1 MMKSLVIRT
10 KKEYLELVPRPSKED
25 YKSLKNSIK
34 EDGLH
39 LPITVNQNGVILDGH
54 TRNDVCKELGVKP
67 IFEVMKFDD
76 EFDEK
81 RFVVTTNLSRRS
93 LNLFQ
98 KGEILQVWWN
108 EQRELGFKARGSH
121 TWKTRRGKKYKT
133 KQRLHMQ
140 VAKMLG
146 CGHTTAYMIFW
157 LINNAPEKIK
167 RMLRKGTITIG
178 AAYTKLYKNG
188 KLVGYCKK
196 YNRSNQNRY
205 PVCIRCESKTAKP
218 EKTKCH
224 VHTQQCCTECGWGF

>member
-54 TRNDVCKELGVKP
+54 TRNAICKELGIKP

-93 LNLFQ
+93 LNL
-98 KGEILQVWWN
+98 E
-108 EQRELGFKARGSH
+108 
-121 TWKTRRGKKYKT
+121 
-133 KQRLHMQ
+133 
-140 VAKMLG
+140 
-146 CGHTTAYMIFW
+146 
-157 LINNAPEKIK
+157 
-167 RMLRKGTITIG
+167 
-178 AAYTKLYKNG
+178 
-188 KLVGYCKK
+188 
-196 YNRSNQNRY
+196 
-205 PVCIRCESKTAKP
+205 
-218 EKTKCH
+218 
-224 VHTQQCCTECGWGF
+224 